1 MKVKLPVAGMMA
13 AVALTLFTGCHSNR
27 DQFTNSQQEQN
38 IAHVDALVKSSG
50 GKWSN
55 LSQADRD
62 WIIQNVA
69 HGQLMPAQMIFAARA
84 GTAGN
89 RHPIERK

>member
-1 MKVKLPVAGMMA
+1 MTWKLPGAVIMA
-13 AVALTLFTGCHSNR
+13 AVALTLFAGCHSSR
-27 DQFTNSQQEQN
+27 DQITDPQQEQKMV
-38 IAHVDALVKSSG
+38 HVDALVKSSG

-69 HGQLMPAQMIFAARA
+69 HGQEMPAQMIFSSRA
-84 GTAGN
+84 GIAGA
-89 RHPIERK
+89 RHPVERK